1 MNHLR
6 LLAFII
12 IANLSFVGCS
22 SVFYHPSKALF
33 VDPIQLNLH
42 PEDVYFLS
50 KTGKRLHGW
59 YFKASQRPPKGL
71 ILHFHGNAQ
80 NLSAHY
86 LFLREATDKGYDY
99 FIFDYE
105 GYGQSEGTPS
115 PENLILD
122 GVAAIEWA
130 RAKSPNLPMIIFGQS
145 LGGNVA
151 INSLTEF
158 LKTESR
164 PSSIKALVV
173 DSSFASYRSA
183 ARKVVSRHLLTW
195 ILQPVAW
202 LIVDNSG
209 SADGKIE
216 KVSPIPVLIIHGEN
230 DKVVDFSLGLRLFD
244 QAHEPREM
252 WIIPHGGHTDFLSRP
267 DWNRRFYQ
275 KLDSYIKGHL

>member
-1 MNHLR
+1 MNRLH

-22 SVFYHPSKALF
+22 SLFYHPSKALF
-33 VDPIQLNLH
+33 VDPLRLNLH
-42 PEDVYFLS
+42 PEDIYFSS

-59 YFKASQRPPKGL
+59 YFKANQNPPKGL
-71 ILHFHGNAQ
+71 AVHFHGNAQ

-86 LFLREATDKGYDY
+86 LFLREATDKGFDY

-115 PENLILD
+115 PGNLILD
-122 GVAAIEWA
+122 GVSALEWA
-130 RAKSPNLPMIIFGQS
+130 RAKSPALPIIIFAQS

-158 LKTESR
+158 LKMDSR
-164 PSSIKALVV
+164 PSSIKALVI

-216 KVSPIPVLIIHGEN
+216 KVSPIPVLIIHGEKDN
-230 DKVVDFSLGLRLFD
+230 VVDFSLGQRLFD
-244 QAHEPREM
+244 QAREPKEM
-252 WIIPHGGHTDFLSRP
+252 WTIPNGGHTDFLSRP
-267 DWNRRFYQ
+267 DWNRRFFE
-275 KLDSYIKGHL
+275 KLDFYLKAND